1 MPVTTGVVCD
11 LGMAALVV
19 LAARDMSAVGLAPRR
34 SMATEN
40 IRDLQP
46 WTCQQRRALGGRL
59 VFGFVVRLL
68 LGRVFDLVLLGPQWL
83 EAVERA
89 HDLADRVGGDVRVE
103 RCRLHLGMS
112 QRTRVILS
120 TSLRY

>member
-1 MPVTTGVVCD
+1 
-11 LGMAALVV
+11 MAG
-19 LAARDMSAVGLAPRR
+19 VGLAPRR

-46 WTCQQRRALGGRL
+46 WTCQQRRALGRRL

-89 HDLADRVGGDVRVE
+89 HDLAEPDVV
-103 RCRLHLGMS
+103 LLPT
-112 QRTRVILS
+112 QKAQLS
-120 TSLRY
+120 TLIEALFIEVAAALATGEASDEQDHR